1 MSRYNNSRLI
11 NGGRALSTNNTIP
24 TIRAARDNGFIK
36 TRTIVIKEA
45 QRLDQI
51 AAINFGDG
59 SLWWI
64 IAAVSNIGWN
74 LQVPPG
80 TKITLPTN
88 IQQVL
93 VIAG

>member
-1 MSRYNNSRLI
+1 
-11 NGGRALSTNNTIP
+11 
-24 TIRAARDNGFIK
+24 
-36 TRTIVIKEA
+36 
-45 QRLDQI
+45 
-51 AAINFGDG
+51 
-59 SLWWI
+59 LWWI
-64 IAAVSNIGWN
+64 IAALSNIGWN